1 MYHNR
6 VKRQPVERTLYLIT
20 NRITGGSMI
29 FGDQEK
35 ERLRRLMFEGE
46 KRCGYEIW
54 DYVIMGNHYHAL
66 IYIPKADAMSRAEV
80 LRRWQEAELAV
91 NRPVRDDPTAETLDA
106 HRERIHDIS
115 FIVGNFQ
122 QRFTQ
127 WYNKRNDRWGKLFGG
142 RFDSVLLDEQG
153 AVARVMAYITLNAVR
168 ARLVDDPAEY
178 RWSGYAERM
187 GKGMLRDNDRDLAVY
202 LQRELGMSDGML
214 QGSDKVVMK
223 RVWKRFRKGLLGFHV
238 ERGKFDSETVADL
251 LNASNRPLELDW
263 PERLRLKTRF
273 VTKGVAIGSQTFVEE
288 ALKEFSETL
297 GYRRKHRAQDARAWD
312 EVYCLKK
319 HRKWIG

>member
-6 VKRQPVERTLYLIT
+6 VKRQPAERTLYLIT

-29 FGDQEK
+29 FGDLEK

-46 KRCGYEIW
+46 KRCGYEVW

-66 IYIPKADAMSRAEV
+66 IYIPKADAMSQVEV
-80 LRRWQEAELAV
+80 LSRWQEAELAV
-91 NRPVRDDPTAETLDA
+91 NRPVRDDPSEETLAA

-168 ARLVDDPAEY
+168 ARLVDDPADY

-187 GKGMLRDNDRDLAVY
+187 AKGELRDNDRDLATY

-214 QGSDKVVMK
+214 LGSDKVVMR
-223 RVWKRFRKGLLGFHV
+223 RVWKRFRQSLLGSRV
-238 ERGKFDSETVADL
+238 KRGELSSETLAEL
-251 LNASNRPLELDW
+251 LNVSNKPLDLSW
-263 PERLRLKTRF
+263 PERLQLKARF
-273 VTKGVAIGSQTFVEE
+273 VTKGVALGSQAFVEKV
-288 ALKEFSETL
+288 LQEFSGPL
-297 GYRRKHRAQDARAWD
+297 GYRRNHKPQQARAWD

>member
-35 ERLRRLMFEGE
+35 EKFRRLLFEGE
-46 KRCGYEIW
+46 KRCSYQVW
-54 DYVIMGNHYHAL
+54 DYVVMGNHYHAL
-66 IYIPKADAMSRAEV
+66 IHIPEADAMPRAEV
-80 LRRWQEAELAV
+80 LRRWQEAEVAV
-91 NRPVRDDPTAETLDA
+91 NRPAPDDPSEETLET
-106 HRERIHDIS
+106 HRQRVHDIS

-127 WYNKRNDRWGKLFGG
+127 WYNKRKDRWGKLFGS

-168 ARLVDDPAEY
+168 AQLVDEPAEY
-178 RWSGYAERM
+178 RWCGYAERM
-187 GKGMLRDNDRDLAVY
+187 AHGQLRKNDRDLAIY
-202 LQRELGMSDGML
+202 LQRELGMSDAML
-214 QGSDKVVMK
+214 QGSDQVVMN
-223 RVWKRFRKGLLGFHV
+223 RVWKRYRMRLLGARVKRV
-238 ERGKFDSETVADL
+238 EDNETIAGL
-251 LNASNRPLELDW
+251 LNAANKPLDLEW
-263 PERLRLKTRF
+263 PERLQLKARF
-273 VTKGVAIGSQTFVEE
+273 VTKGVALGSQAFVQGVLE
-288 ALKEFSETL
+288 EFSDHL
-297 GYRRKHRAQDARAWD
+297 GYRRKHKAQEARAWD

>member
-6 VKRQPVERTLYLIT
+6 VKRQPAERTLYLIT

-29 FGDQEK
+29 FGDLEK
-35 ERLRRLMFEGE
+35 QRLRRLMFEGE
-46 KRCGYEIW
+46 KRCGYEVW

-66 IYIPKADAMSRAEV
+66 IYIPKADVMSRKEV

-91 NRPVRDDPTAETLDA
+91 NRPVLDDPSDETLAA
-106 HRERIHDIS
+106 HRQRIHDIS
-115 FIVGNFQ
+115 FVVGNFQ

-142 RFDSVLLDEQG
+142 RFDSVLLDEHG

-168 ARLVDDPAEY
+168 AELVDDPAEY

-187 GKGMLRDNDRDLAVY
+187 ATGELRDNDRDLAVY

-214 QGSDKVVMK
+214 QGSDKTVMG
-223 RVWKRFRKGLLGFHV
+223 RVWKHFRKRLLRARLKRDFN
-238 ERGKFDSETVADL
+238 SETLAEL
-251 LNASNRPLELDW
+251 LNASNKPLELDW
-263 PERLRLKTRF
+263 PERLRLKARF
-273 VTKGVAIGSQTFVEE
+273 VTKGVALGSQAFVEKAIE
-288 ALKEFSETL
+288 EFSETL
-297 GYRRKHRAQDARAWD
+297 GYRRNHKAQEARAWD

>member
-1 MYHNR
+1 
-6 VKRQPVERTLYLIT
+6 
-20 NRITGGSMI
+20 
-29 FGDQEK
+29 
-35 ERLRRLMFEGE
+35 
-46 KRCGYEIW
+46 
-54 DYVIMGNHYHAL
+54 
-66 IYIPKADAMSRAEV
+66 
-80 LRRWQEAELAV
+80 
-91 NRPVRDDPTAETLDA
+91 
-106 HRERIHDIS
+106 
-115 FIVGNFQ
+115 
-122 QRFTQ
+122 
-127 WYNKRNDRWGKLFGG
+127 
-142 RFDSVLLDEQG
+142 
-153 AVARVMAYITLNAVR
+153 
-168 ARLVDDPAEY
+168 
-178 RWSGYAERM
+178 
-187 GKGMLRDNDRDLAVY
+187 
-202 LQRELGMSDGML
+202 ML

-297 GYRRKHRAQDARAWD
+297 GYRRKHRAQEARAWD

>member
-6 VKRQPVERTLYLIT
+6 VKRQPTERTLYLIT

-35 ERLRRLMFEGE
+35 LRLRQLMFAGE
-46 KRCGYEIW
+46 KRCGYEVW

-66 IYIPKADAMSRAEV
+66 IYIPKADAMSQAEV

-91 NRPVRDDPTAETLDA
+91 NRPVREDPSLETLDA

-168 ARLVDDPAEY
+168 ARLVDDPAKY
-178 RWSGYAERM
+178 RWCGYAERLAN
-187 GKGMLRDNDRDLAVY
+187 GKLRKNDRDLAVY
-202 LQRELGMSDGML
+202 MQRELGMSDGML
-214 QGSDKVVMK
+214 RGTDGAVMG
-223 RVWKRFRKGLLGFHV
+223 RVWKRFRKGLLGSRV
-238 ERGKFDSETVADL
+238 ERGNFNSETIAEL
-251 LNASNRPLELDW
+251 LNASNKPLELDW
-263 PERLRLKTRF
+263 PQRLQLKARF
-273 VTKGVAIGSQTFVEE
+273 VTKGVALGSQAFVTD
-288 ALKEFSETL
+288 ALEEFSEQL
-297 GYRRKHRAQDARAWD
+297 GYRRKHTAQEARAWD